1 MTELAGIETVLFLQ
15 NVDLFRFCSAEQ
27 ILRLAAIA
35 RERSFAAG
43 SPIFGLDEPAR
54 VLYCVVRGRVEL
66 TDGEGEIES
75 IGPLGTFGVEEIL
88 GGRLRGRAASAAND
102 TLTLAMEAEDFF
114 DLLAHNIEIVK
125 ALFRR
130 FLPTGNG
137 ASDLLNEGALN
148 EGAG

>member
-1 MTELAGIETVLFLQ
+1 MPELAGIETVLFLQ
-15 NVDLFRFCSAEQ
+15 SVDLFRFCSAEQ

-35 RERSFAAG
+35 HERNFVAG
-43 SPIFGLDEPAR
+43 SRIFDPDEPAR
-54 VLYCVVRGRVEL
+54 VLFCVVRGQVEL
-66 TDGEGEIES
+66 TGGDGPVQA

-88 GGRLRGRAASAAND
+88 GGRQRTRAARATAD

-130 FLPTGNG
+130 FLPDGPDHQDPG
-137 ASDLLNEGALN
+137 GEGAP
-148 EGAG
+148 

>member
-15 NVDLFRFCSAEQ
+15 SVDLFRFCSAEQ

-35 RERSFAAG
+35 RERRFAAG
-43 SPIFGLDEPAR
+43 SPIFELDEPSR
-54 VLYCVVRGRVEL
+54 VLYCIVRGQVEL
-66 TDGEGEIES
+66 VDGEGEAES

-88 GGRLRGRAASAAND
+88 GGRLRGRAARAASD

-114 DLLAHNIEIVK
+114 DLLANNIEIVK

-130 FLPTGNG
+130 FLPTRHGA
-137 ASDLLNEGALN
+137 ASDLANEGIA
-148 EGAG
+148 

>member
-1 MTELAGIETVLFLQ
+1 MAELAGIETVLFLQ
-15 NVDLFRFCSAEQ
+15 SVDLFRFCSAEQ

-35 RERSFAAG
+35 HERSFEAG
-43 SPIFGLDEPAR
+43 AHIFDPDEPAR
-54 VLYCVVRGRVEL
+54 VLFCVVRGRVEL
-66 TDGEGEIES
+66 SGEGTPAET

-88 GGRLRGRAASAAND
+88 GGRQRTRSARATVD

-130 FLPTGNG
+130 FLPDGHDRHEPSG
-137 ASDLLNEGALN
+137 EGAP
-148 EGAG
+148 